1 MLQIKSFCFNPFQEN
16 TYLLYDES
24 GEAAV
29 VDPGCERREEREM
42 LSNFIAEKHLRVV
55 ALVNTH
61 CHIDH
66 VLGNRYVMD
75 TYGVPLLVHPDDV
88 ATLKANELFAPMYGF
103 SGFEVSEPGGFL
115 KHGDHFRF
123 GHTDFE
129 VLHVPGHS
137 PGHIALYDPDSKSC
151 IAGDVL
157 FLGSVGRTDL
167 PGGDHATLIDS
178 IRRRLFALGD
188 DVVVYPGHGPSTTI
202 GRERRSNPFCGMQA
216 SGY

>member
-1 MLQIKSFCFNPFQEN
+1 LSVIGLPPASGGGNNGIILENARNSTHFACRRRPAMLQIKSFCFNPFQEN

-115 KHGDHFRF
+115 KHGDHF
-123 GHTDFE
+123 
-129 VLHVPGHS
+129 
-137 PGHIALYDPDSKSC
+137 
-151 IAGDVL
+151 
-157 FLGSVGRTDL
+157 
-167 PGGDHATLIDS
+167 S
-178 IRRRLFALGD
+178 IRQHRIRSAACAGPFAGA
-188 DVVVYPGHGPSTTI
+188 H
-202 GRERRSNPFCGMQA
+202 RSL
-216 SGY
+216 